1 MVNGVI
7 HSLLKCMGEALKSAC
22 VLFINTK
29 TNFECYFIG
38 FNVNLVTQGL
48 RQMAWMEVVCDIN
61 VKVNHFQYI
70 LNGKHYWYSFGQSN

>member
-1 MVNGVI
+1 MYGLSI
-7 HSLLKCMGEALKSAC
+7 KKMH

-48 RQMAWMEVVCDIN
+48 RQMAWMEIVCDIN
-61 VKVNHFQYI
+61 V
-70 LNGKHYWYSFGQSN
+70 